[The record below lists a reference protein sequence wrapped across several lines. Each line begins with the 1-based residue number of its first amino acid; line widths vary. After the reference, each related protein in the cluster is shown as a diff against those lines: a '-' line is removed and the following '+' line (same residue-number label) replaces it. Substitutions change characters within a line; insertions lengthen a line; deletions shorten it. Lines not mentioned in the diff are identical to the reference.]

1 MKPLKLKNTM
11 KNTLYYAGLFGII
24 FLFSFNLSSA
34 QNAVIRININDTI
47 GHINKNIFG
56 NFAEHL
62 GRCIYGGIYDE
73 GSPLSDENGFRKD
86 VKQAVKDLHVPLLR
100 YPGGNFVSNYHWEDG
115 VGPKDQRPTR
125 LNLAWGNIDNNHFG
139 TDEFME
145 YCKEIGTE
153 PYLAVN
159 MGTGTMREAQ
169 AWVEY
174 CNVADGPYYAEL
186 RQKYGHEEPYNVK
199 YWSLGNEVD
208 GPWQIGHMNAE
219 DYSKKAKEFGK
230 IMKLTD
236 PSIKLIAVGA
246 ANFNPGAK
254 PYEWDRTI
262 LQNLKN
268 EIDYLSMHMYVGNVG
283 DSYYD
288 FVASPLVMEKRT
300 KIIEGM
306 IDEVMLNANRGNRDP
321 IYIAWDEYNVWY
333 RARSGGKM
341 VGNHALEER
350 YNLEDALVI
359 AGFLNGFI
367 RNADVVKMA
376 NLAQLVNVIAPI
388 FTSKTDMFKQTIY
401 YPLQLF
407 AKNMQGTSLDVFV
420 HSDTYDTDNFFLGLS
435 ERKAQLSNVPYLD
448 VSASYE
454 DGEVVLAVVNRNK
467 DKAITTDIISS
478 VGKFS
483 GSFKVWEIN
492 GPDIKSKNNFDQTLV
507 ETKVQPEIE
516 ANGNTLTYAFPPHSI
531 TMLKGKIQ

>member
-1 MKPLKLKNTM
+1 MKKNIA
-11 KNTLYYAGLFGII
+11 LII
-24 FLFSFNLSSA
+24 GFVVFCVFSVEA
-34 QNAVIRININDTI
+34 QNAVIRINIHDTV
-47 GHINKNIFG
+47 GQINENIFG

-62 GRCIYGGIYDE
+62 GRCIYGGIYEE
-73 GSPLSDENGFRKD
+73 GSPLSDSDGFRKD

-115 VGPKDQRPTR
+115 IGPKDQRPTR
-125 LNLAWGNIDNNHFG
+125 LNLAWGNIDNNHMG
-139 TDEFME
+139 TDEFMK
-145 YCKEIGTE
+145 YCKEIGAR

-174 CNVADGPYYAEL
+174 CNVDSGPYYAEL
-186 RQKYGHEEPYNVK
+186 RKKYGQEEPYNVK

-208 GPWQIGHMNAE
+208 GPWQMGHMNAE

-246 ANFNPGAK
+246 ANFNPGAT
-254 PYEWDRTI
+254 PYKWDRTI
-262 LQNLKN
+262 LENLKD
-268 EIDYLSMHMYVGNVG
+268 EIDYISMHMYVGNVS
-283 DSYYD
+283 DNYYD
-288 FVASPLVMEKRT
+288 FVSSPLIMEKRT
-300 KIIEGM
+300 KIIKQM
-306 IDEVMLNANRGNRDP
+306 INEVMLTADRGNRDP

-359 AGFLNGFI
+359 AEFLNGFI

-388 FTSKTDMFKQTIY
+388 FTNEKGLFKQTIY

-407 AKNMQGTSLDVFV
+407 TKNVKGTSLNAFV
-420 HSDTYDTDNFFLGLS
+420 HCKTYNTDNYNLGLS
-435 ERKAQLSNVPYLD
+435 ERKAQLNDVPYLD
-448 VSASYE
+448 VSASY
-454 DGEVVLAVVNRNK
+454 DNGEVVINVVNRNK
-467 DKAITTDIISS
+467 DKAITTDILSE
-478 VGKFS
+478 VGQFA
-483 GSFKVWEIN
+483 GSFEVKEIN
-492 GPDIKSKNNFDQTLV
+492 GSGIKVENDFGKTNV
-507 ETKVQPEIE
+507 ETKSKPGFK
-516 ANGNTLTYAFPPHSI
+516 ASGNKITYSFPPHSI
-531 TMLKGKIQ
+531 TMLKGHIEE